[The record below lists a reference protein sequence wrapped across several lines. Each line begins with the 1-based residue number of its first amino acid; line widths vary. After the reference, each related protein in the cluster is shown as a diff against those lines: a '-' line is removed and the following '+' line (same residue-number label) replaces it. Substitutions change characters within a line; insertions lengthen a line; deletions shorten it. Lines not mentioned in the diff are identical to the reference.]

1 MIWLLIA
8 FLLVFGNAKVL
19 AAESAVPQDPWI
31 GLALGAWLTLA
42 ALVTMRAGP
51 RLSAAELGLVRQG
64 SARAAAIGLLVGLA
78 AALPAL
84 AVLRFPPLLDEP
96 VRYTPLIDIAPE
108 ALLLRALVMM
118 PLDTAL
124 PEELAFR
131 GALFGWLLRDR
142 GLRYA
147 LIASS
152 LVFAAWHIV
161 ILALTLLETNVLQQP
176 STALIGTVVAFVAL
190 IGGGVLF
197 GLLRIWTGRLAA
209 PVVAHA
215 AFNAAILLAL
225 GL

>member
-8 FLLVFGNAKVL
+8 FLVVFGNAKVL
-19 AAESAVPQDPWI
+19 AAGSAVPQNPWM

-42 ALVTMRAGP
+42 ALATMRAGP
-51 RLSAAELGLVRQG
+51 RLSAAELGLIREG
-64 SARAAAIGLLVGLA
+64 SVRAAAMGLLAGLG

-84 AVLRFPPLLDEP
+84 ALLRFPPLLDEP
-96 VRYTPLIDIAPE
+96 VRYTPLVDIAPE
-108 ALLLRALVMM
+108 ALLFRALVMM
-118 PLDTAL
+118 PLDTAI

-131 GALFGWLLRDR
+131 GALFGWLRRDR

-147 LIASS
+147 LIVSS
-152 LVFAAWHIV
+152 LIFAAWHIV

-176 STALIGTVVAFVAL
+176 PTAAIGTLVAFVAL
-190 IGGGVLF
+190 IGGGLLF
-197 GLLRIWTGRLAA
+197 GLLRVWTGRIAA